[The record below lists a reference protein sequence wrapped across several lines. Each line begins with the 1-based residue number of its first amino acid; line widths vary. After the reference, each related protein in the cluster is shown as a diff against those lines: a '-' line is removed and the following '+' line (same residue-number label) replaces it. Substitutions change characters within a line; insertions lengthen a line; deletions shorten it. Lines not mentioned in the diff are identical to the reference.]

1 MLNTVVNY
9 YSILL
14 RIRLWSIEDYIRL
27 MKMLMN
33 SVQTILVNISLAKST
48 DVRVL
53 HIIDLYLLD
62 YLQLSIPTETFTSLR
77 VLSGILFGRG

>member
-1 MLNTVVNY
+1 MLNTVVNN

-33 SVQTILVNISLAKST
+33 SVQTILVNI
-48 DVRVL
+48 
-53 HIIDLYLLD
+53 
-62 YLQLSIPTETFTSLR
+62 
-77 VLSGILFGRG
+77 

>member
-33 SVQTILVNISLAKST
+33 SVQTILVNI
-48 DVRVL
+48 
-53 HIIDLYLLD
+53 
-62 YLQLSIPTETFTSLR
+62 
-77 VLSGILFGRG
+77 